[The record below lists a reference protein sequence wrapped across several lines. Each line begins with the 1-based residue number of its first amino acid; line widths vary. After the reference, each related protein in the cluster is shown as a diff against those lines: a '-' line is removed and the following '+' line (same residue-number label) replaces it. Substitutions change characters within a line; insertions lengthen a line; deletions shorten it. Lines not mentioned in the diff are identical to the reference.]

1 MVQIH
6 YERLDTIC
14 GYGGMA
20 DTTDLKS
27 VAGNSVPVQVRLP
40 APLFLLERDV
50 SNGQVF
56 SLLTLNKGG

>member
-20 DTTDLKS
+20 DTTDFNVILLSKG
-27 VAGNSVPVQVRLP
+27 ATRNGRECLIGNNESR
-40 APLFLLERDV
+40 
-50 SNGQVF
+50 S
-56 SLLTLNKGG
+56 